1 MKTLKD
7 VALEYG
13 KGWEFRIFDADEIF
27 LFEKTTDEIL
37 NSEDAV
43 LELEVKNMEESKIY
57 IHVAYIFL
65 NRKEN
70 KND

>member
-13 KGWEFRIFDADEIF
+13 KAWEFRIFDADEKF
-27 LFEKTTDEIL
+27 LFKTTTDEIL

-43 LELEVKNMEESKIY
+43 LELKVKNMEESKIY
-57 IHVAYIFL
+57 INVAYIFL